1 MGNSRSKGKRGE
13 RKAAELLADNEYN
26 ILANTGDGNILA
38 NTGDGV
44 ECEDFIVQCPSS
56 NIYSAEVKN
65 RKIINMAA
73 FRKQASAN
81 ARKKK
86 LLWLIMAKIEGS
98 SSWLIWR
105 QNERPVV
112 WHEKK

>member
-1 MGNSRSKGKRGE
+1 MMSNSRSKGKRGE
-13 RKAAELLADNEYN
+13 RKAGELLVDNDYN
-26 ILANTGDGNILA
+26 VLA

-56 NIYSAEVKN
+56 NIYSVEVKN
-65 RKIINMAA
+65 RKVIDITA
-73 FRKQASAN
+73 FKKQASTN
-81 ARKKK
+81 AKKKK

-105 QNERPVV
+105 QNERPIV